1 MPEDTKAIKRTILR
15 AVLVLVSPVL
25 VVLALMAATHKPF
38 PSDRTAEGAYLRIA
52 HGLTDGKL
60 TVAFPYL
67 ETEAQWA
74 CFTVRDNR
82 KRALELV
89 RRSYPEA
96 EKAPLEAAYSP
107 FADAPDGADV
117 FALYARDRGWD
128 KRLKRDLSGVASVD
142 EQGERASV
150 VTVRGTRYPFRKR
163 DNGIWGLT
171 LFTADLL
178 VEAERTTRD
187 LVVVEKAAADY
198 ERAKK

>member
-1 MPEDTKAIKRTILR
+1 MPEDTKASKRRILR
-15 AVLVLVSPVL
+15 VVLVLVAPVL
-25 VVLALMAATHKPF
+25 VVLALMVATHKPF
-38 PSDRTAEGAYLRIA
+38 PSDRTPEGAYLRIA

-60 TVAFPYL
+60 AVAFPYL

-96 EKAPLEAAYSP
+96 EKAPLEAAYAP

-117 FALYARDRGWD
+117 FVLYARDRGWD